1 MDKKYIHGSLV
12 VDGDILEEFKSKRSE
27 LQRRLKSNQFNPDGY
42 ELMNDRQQD
51 VFITGIFVDPMQAEG
66 IDNYIEF
73 GYDNCECP
81 DVMDELYETC
91 PALMS
96 KVDKFKDR
104 KDAQTRVTI
113 EYLDRMMDMVIEEQ
127 LTARPLVLE
136 KKKTKEEQKAQAY
149 EEKVVNA
156 MMATKLESGM
166 FAKKLVDASATGPDA
181 QFYLPSG
188 KGRKGGLYFLEIK
201 LNQKAQM
208 GDSSIYYNPKGTGTF
223 KVKGEAREGKGKF
236 GFAKPKMF
244 NDVMKDK
251 IYDALNSK
259 EKDIKAWVEALK
271 DDRRK
276 ASYAWED
283 NSELN
288 ALFKTTYEKYSE
300 ARAAGLL
307 TKAGAGY
314 AGAGDPITLGQEAIN
329 QIYNSKKIYY
339 IQIGGKGLYYMGS
352 NPANLPI
359 KEMKTEVNLELRPRP
374 SSRNKEDLEK
384 DSKYEGRFLK
394 EPQVDSNGEPKYR
407 LDKQGNKTPYK
418 VKQGVIE
425 DIASRKE
432 SGFKN
437 SSGKPVGYAV
447 YPVYKTPI
455 DKKAKTKK
463 PHVAYGGVYS
473 VVPRLSGEL
482 EPSDYTL
489 DEVEGERGILAL
501 FKAAGLEDMLHPS
514 YRGRTAVDIPADSEE
529 DKKKGLTPKADTA
542 LAVQKMMGI
551 GNRDEE

>member
-12 VDGDILEEFKSKRSE
+12 VDGDIIEEFKSKVSE

-42 ELMNDRQQD
+42 DLMNDRQQD
-51 VFITGIFVDPMQAEG
+51 VFIAGIFVDPMQAEG

-113 EYLDRMMDMVIEEQ
+113 EFLDRMMDMVIQEQ
-127 LTARPLVLE
+127 LTMKPKLLTEKSA
-136 KKKTKEEQKAQAY
+136 KKKAQEY
-149 EEKVVNA
+149 EERVVKA
-156 MMATKLESGM
+156 MMDTKLESGM
-166 FAKKLVDASATGPDA
+166 FASKIVDASATGPDA
-181 QFYLPSG
+181 EFYIPSG

-208 GDSSIYYNPKGTGTF
+208 GDSSVYYNPKGTGTF
-223 KVKGEAREGKGKF
+223 KIYGKGTVKGRGKF
-236 GFAKPKMF
+236 GLAKPKMF
-244 NDVMKDK
+244 GPEMQDR
-251 IYDALNSK
+251 IYAALAEK
-259 EKDIKAWVEALK
+259 EDDIKAWIEALK
-271 DDRRK
+271 DDRRI
-276 ASYAWED
+276 ASYAWEK
-283 NSELN
+283 NPEFN

-314 AGAGDPITLGQEAIN
+314 GGAPRITIGQKVIN

-359 KEMKTEVNLELRPRP
+359 KPLDTEVNLELRPRP
-374 SSRNKEDLEK
+374 SSRDKVGVET
-384 DSKYEGRFLK
+384 SRFAKLGFK
-394 EPQVDSNGEPKYR
+394 TEPQVDEKGKIKYALNKDGKKFKFIKDKGYIEHPK
-407 LDKQGNKTPYK
+407 D
-418 VKQGVIE
+418 
-425 DIASRKE
+425 
-432 SGFKN
+432 GF
-437 SSGKPVGYAV
+437 AV
-447 YPVYKTPI
+447 FPVYKNPTDEGAENPE
-455 DKKAKTKK
+455 
-463 PHVAYGGVYS
+463 PYVAYGGVYS
-473 VVPRLSGEL
+473 VVPRLAGEL
-482 EPSDYTL
+482 EPSPYTL

-501 FKAAGLEDMLHPS
+501 LKAAGLEDMLHPS
-514 YRGRTAVDIPADSEE
+514 YRGRTVFDPDTTIDVAADTKG
-529 DKKKGLTPKADTA
+529 KKKKNKKKAPPPPKPPPKADTA
-542 LAVQKMMGI
+542 QAVQRMMGI